1 MEERYSFLMID
12 FKMPKLILRL
22 QERIPKDEL
31 YFSEDLDDDAEYGLE
46 TESHVTLAPCLENDL
61 GLLKELKKVLKPLE
75 EYKARITDISIFE
88 NEEYDV
94 LKCSISSEQMV
105 ETNSE
110 IGRNFEMHTE
120 YSYHPHMTIAYMK
133 KGMAKKYRKY
143 VLDEL
148 VELEP
153 NNFAFGYRGEN
164 GEYKRITWK

>member
-1 MEERYSFLMID
+1 MID
-12 FKMPKLILRL
+12 FKMPKLIKRL
-22 QERIPKDEL
+22 QERIPESEL
-31 YFSEDLDDDAEYGLE
+31 YFSEDPDDAAEYGFE

-61 GLLKELKKVLKPLE
+61 GLLKELKKVLKPIE

-120 YSYHPHMTIAYMK
+120 YNYHPHMTIAYMK